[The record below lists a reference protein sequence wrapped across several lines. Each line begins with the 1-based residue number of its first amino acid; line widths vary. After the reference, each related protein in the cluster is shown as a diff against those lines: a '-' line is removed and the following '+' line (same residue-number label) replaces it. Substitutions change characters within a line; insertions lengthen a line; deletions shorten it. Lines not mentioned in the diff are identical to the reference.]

1 MYIDWST
8 KRLWCWL
15 FLWFTPWPLP
25 RAPINPPTPPPTLR
39 DFVFVYYLY
48 IEIYVMLF
56 SIMRQNYLVW
66 SPSLTPLTPPPPP
79 TPTHNPWAFTYLNY
93 GGIQLAVPWKLQAQ
107 MITRHCLAG
116 YSAGK
121 MCAFDVR
128 WMLACLGTVLK
139 CEAKV
144 WAWLAWIFF
153 LWLKC
158 GLLFCSVVFCDPP
171 LLDMEG
177 FVMFATTRF
186 AFRRLI
192 FMIIFVYCTVWNFHY
207 IQPFFFFDWSN
218 CCVC

>member
-1 MYIDWST
+1 
-8 KRLWCWL
+8 
-15 FLWFTPWPLP
+15 
-25 RAPINPPTPPPTLR
+25 
-39 DFVFVYYLY
+39 
-48 IEIYVMLF
+48 
-56 SIMRQNYLVW
+56 
-66 SPSLTPLTPPPPP
+66 
-79 TPTHNPWAFTYLNY
+79 
-93 GGIQLAVPWKLQAQ
+93 

-121 MCAFDVR
+121 MCAFDAR

-207 IQPFFFFDWSN
+207 IQPFCFVLIDQIVVYVSCWQFLCVGVTCLWEGISERVGMKVRVCGQFETVQVLMWS
-218 CCVC
+218 VCSVPLSVVTKILNVWMYELNELSIFS

>member
-1 MYIDWST
+1 M
-8 KRLWCWL
+8 WCCFQSWDRTI
-15 FLWFTPWPLP
+15 WFGAPLS
-25 RAPINPPTPPPTLR
+25 PP
-39 DFVFVYYLY
+39 
-48 IEIYVMLF
+48 
-56 SIMRQNYLVW
+56 S
-66 SPSLTPLTPPPPP
+66 PPPPP

-121 MCAFDVR
+121 MCAFDAR

-139 CEAKV
+139 SEAKV

-192 FMIIFVYCTVWNFHY
+192 FMIIFVYCTVWNFRY
-207 IQPFFFFDWSN
+207 IQPFFFFWLIKLLCMLAADN
-218 CCVC
+218 FCVLVWLACERE